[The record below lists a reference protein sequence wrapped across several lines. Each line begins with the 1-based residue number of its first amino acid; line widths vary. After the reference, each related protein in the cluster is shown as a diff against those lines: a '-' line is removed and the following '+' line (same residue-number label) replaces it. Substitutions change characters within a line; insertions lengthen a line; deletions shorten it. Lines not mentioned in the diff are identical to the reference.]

1 MDISRELERVD
12 RNIEIISNQLKI
24 MKDEI
29 EQELGY
35 EIPEKIYDLFMGVSI
50 KSNDLK
56 NLKVQK
62 LSMNETKDI
71 FIDIVKKYNL
81 DMNLDEEELKNKKGW
96 SSK

>member
-35 EIPEKIYDLFMGVSI
+35 KIPEKLYDLFMGISI

-71 FIDIVKKYNL
+71 FIEIVKKYNL